1 MLEKSKKVEGENA
14 MVRFAGVMAGVL
26 VVVATLAGQERK
38 GVTVELAGCKA
49 TTPAD
54 WREEPLPPKSLR
66 MMQFKLPKAE
76 GDPEDA
82 ELALFVLRGG
92 GAVEANLKRQEA
104 KFEIPPG
111 VKREDAIQFEKFS
124 FGGKYEAYLQ
134 DIRGIYLKKF
144 PPFAP
149 DAKIT
154 RVPDYRQLYVIF
166 EVQENGG
173 TIVYSMTLLGPAKTV
188 EKHKKAFVD
197 WVKSF
202 K

>member
-1 MLEKSKKVEGENA
+1 MLRWVWVTG
-14 MVRFAGVMAGVL
+14 GVGLLMLPL
-26 VVVATLAGQERK
+26 VGQERK

-49 TTPAD
+49 VTPAD
-54 WREEPLPPKSLR
+54 WQEEPLPPKSLR
-66 MMQFKLPKAE
+66 MMQFRLPRAQ
-76 GDPEDA
+76 GDSEDA

-92 GAVEANLKRQEA
+92 GAIDANLKRQEA

-111 VKREDAIQFEKFS
+111 TKREEAIQLEKFS
-124 FGGKYEAYLQ
+124 FGGKYDAWLQ

-149 DAKIT
+149 DAKVT

-166 EVQENGG
+166 EVLENGNPV
-173 TIVYSMTLLGPAKTV
+173 VYSMTLLGPARTV
-188 EKHKKAFVD
+188 EKHKKAFVE

>member
-1 MLEKSKKVEGENA
+1 MGRMAMGLASMSLVSMLAVG
-14 MVRFAGVMAGVL
+14 GPGY
-26 VVVATLAGQERK
+26 GQQRQ
-38 GVTVELAGCKA
+38 GATVELAGCKA
-49 TTPAD
+49 TTPAI
-54 WREEPLPPKSLR
+54 WIEQPLPPKSLR
-66 MMQFKLPKAE
+66 MMQFKLPKVE

-92 GAVEANLKRQEA
+92 GAIDANLKRQEA

-111 VKREDAIQFEKFS
+111 IKREEAIQLEKFS
-124 FGGKYEAYLQ
+124 FGGKYDAYLQ

-166 EVQENGG
+166 EVQDNDGP
-173 TIVYSMTLLGPAKTV
+173 VLYSMTLLGPARTI

>member
-1 MLEKSKKVEGENA
+1 MMRL
-14 MVRFAGVMAGVL
+14 L
-26 VVVATLAGQERK
+26 VGIVGTCTVAWPVGGQERK
-38 GVTVELAGCKA
+38 GVPVELAGCKA
-49 TTPAD
+49 VTPAD
-54 WREEPLPPKSLR
+54 WKEEPLPPKSLR
-66 MMQFKLPKAE
+66 MMQFKLPKAD

-92 GAVEANLKRQEA
+92 GAIDANLKRQEA

-111 VKREDAIQFEKFS
+111 TKREEAIQLEKFS
-124 FGGKYEAYLQ
+124 FGGKYDAYLQ
-134 DIRGIYLKKF
+134 DIRGVYLKKF

-173 TIVYSMTLLGPAKTV
+173 TVVYSMTLLGPARTI
-188 EKHKKAFVD
+188 EKHRKAFVE

>member
-1 MLEKSKKVEGENA
+1 
-14 MVRFAGVMAGVL
+14 MVRIAGVIIGAL
-26 VVVATLAGQERK
+26 VAVTMLAGQERR

-111 VKREDAIQFEKFS
+111 VRREDAIQVEKFS

-166 EVQENGG
+166 EEQENGG
-173 TIVYSMTLLGPAKTV
+173 TVVYSMTLLGPAKTV
-188 EKHKKAFVD
+188 EKHRKAFVD

>member
-1 MLEKSKKVEGENA
+1 MGRMAMGLASMSLVSMLAVG
-14 MVRFAGVMAGVL
+14 GPGY
-26 VVVATLAGQERK
+26 GQQRQ

-49 TTPAD
+49 TTPAI
-54 WREEPLPPKSLR
+54 WIEQPLPPKSLR
-66 MMQFKLPKAE
+66 MMQFKLPKVE

-92 GAVEANLKRQEA
+92 GAIDANLKRQEA

-111 VKREDAIQFEKFS
+111 IKREEAIQLEKFS
-124 FGGKYEAYLQ
+124 FGGKYDAYLQ

-166 EVQENGG
+166 EVQDNDGP
-173 TIVYSMTLLGPAKTV
+173 VLYSMTLLGPARTI